1 MGLALGGAESHL
13 VHDSHEDV
21 LIPAPHQHL
30 SSPTADLCL
39 PDPGCTPHTT
49 LHFASCL

>member
-30 SSPTADLCL
+30 SSLICRSM
-39 PDPGCTPHTT
+39 
-49 LHFASCL
+49 FA